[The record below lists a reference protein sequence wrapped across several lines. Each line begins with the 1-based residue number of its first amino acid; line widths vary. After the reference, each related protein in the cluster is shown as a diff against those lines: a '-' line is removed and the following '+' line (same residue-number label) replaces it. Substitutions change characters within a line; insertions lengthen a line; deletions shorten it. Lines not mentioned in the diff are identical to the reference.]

1 MAPAHAA
8 ALGFFP
14 LDEELGL
21 LSGSLTPHQHES
33 LARLCVHMPFARACQ
48 MLREITGV
56 QVSEATARRQTYVSG
71 EAYEAVQTAH
81 AQPPKLTKARACRCQ
96 HCGKVSAPGPKVP
109 SLPVAKLA
117 ISSDGAYVPLVGGE
131 WAEVKTLAIGQVK
144 LVETETGVKVQ
155 TSNISYF
162 SRLTDAQTFGDL
174 ALAETQRR
182 GVERATHVCAVQDG
196 ADWLQ
201 AFVDLHRPDAV
212 RILDFP
218 HAAEYVNA
226 IGQAAREAGTE
237 LPATWLQDQLHRLKH
252 QGPTALLADLRA
264 LRSKHPQVEVIT
276 DKLAYLEKREA
287 HMQYPTYQAQGWP
300 IGSGMVESANKQVM
314 QTRLKGPGMHWARP
328 HVNPML
334 ALRTA
339 ECNDRGPV
347 AWLDLTAHRLHQRAQ
362 LRMQLQQQCA
372 AERQS
377 TAPTIEPG
385 VPPTPSKAPPA
396 PLASVPADQPS
407 SPHHPASTHPWRRPF
422 LKRSPHPSSSPPLLA
437 KK

>member
-1 MAPAHAA
+1 M
-8 ALGFFP
+8 GFFP

-21 LSGSLTPHQHES
+21 LAGSLTPHQHES
-33 LARLCVHMPFARACQ
+33 LVRLCVHMSFARACQ

-71 EAYEAVQTAH
+71 EAYEAVQTAQ
-81 AQPPKLTKARACRCQ
+81 AQPPKRTKARGCKCQ
-96 HCGKVSAPGPKVP
+96 HCRKASTSGPK
-109 SLPVAKLA
+109 AKDPPAMKQA

-131 WAEVKTLAIGQVK
+131 WAEVKTLAIGEVE

-155 TSNISYF
+155 TSHISYF

-174 ALAETQRR
+174 ALAETPRR

-201 AFVDLHRPDAV
+201 VFVDLHRPDAL

-218 HAAEYVNA
+218 HAAEYVSA
-226 IGQAAREAGTE
+226 IGQAAREAGTQ
-237 LPATWLQDQLHRLKH
+237 LPATWLTDQLHRLKH

-264 LRSKHPQVEVIT
+264 LRAKYPEVEVIA
-276 DKLAYLEKREA
+276 DKLTYLEKREA
-287 HMQYPTYQAQGWP
+287 HMQYPTYQARGWP

-314 QTRLKGPGMHWARP
+314 QARLKGPGMHWARP

-339 ECNDRGPV
+339 ECNDRGSE

-362 LRMQLQQQCA
+362 LRMQRQQQRA

-377 TAPTIEPG
+377 TSPTTEPC
-385 VPPTPSKAPPA
+385 VPPNTSKAPPA

-407 SPHHPASTHPWRRPF
+407 SPHRPASTHPWRRPF

-437 KK
+437 KL

>member
-21 LSGSLTPHQHES
+21 LAGSLTPHHHES
-33 LARLCVHMPFARACQ
+33 LARLCVYMPFARACQ
-48 MLREITGV
+48 MLTEITGV

-81 AQPPKLTKARACRCQ
+81 AQPPKGAKARACRCQ
-96 HCGKVSAPGPKVP
+96 HCRKAAAPGPKVP
-109 SLPVAKLA
+109 DPPAPKLA

-131 WAEVKTLAIGQVK
+131 WAEVKTLAIGEVE
-144 LVETETGVKVQ
+144 LVETEAGVKVH
-155 TSNISYF
+155 TDTISYF

-182 GVERATHVCAVQDG
+182 GVERATRVCAVQDG

-201 AFVDLHRPDAV
+201 AFVDLHRPDAL

-218 HAAEYVNA
+218 HAAEYVSA

-237 LPATWLQDQLHRLKH
+237 LPATWLKDQLHRLKH

-264 LRSKHPQVEVIT
+264 LRAKHPEVEVIA

-287 HMQYPTYQAQGWP
+287 QMQYPMYQQQGWP

-328 HVNPML
+328 HVNPIL

-339 ECNDRGPV
+339 ECNDRGPE
-347 AWLDLTAHRLHQRAQ
+347 AWLQLTAHRLHQRAQ
-362 LRMQLQQQCA
+362 LRLERQKQRA

-377 TAPTIEPG
+377 SSRATEPG
-385 VPPTPSKAPPA
+385 VLPTPSKSPPT
-396 PLASVPADQPS
+396 PFVSVPAAQPS
-407 SPHHPASTHPWRRPF
+407 SPHRPASTHPWRRPF
-422 LKRSPHPSSSPPLLA
+422 LKRLPHPPPSTPLLA